1 MAKSNAMRVRFP
13 PSPTGRLHIGN
24 VRTALYNWLLARKA
38 GGVFVLRIEDT
49 DAERSTRANEE
60 RMLED
65 LRWLGLD
72 WDEGP
77 GAGGPHEPY
86 RQSERLEAYRERSGR
101 LLERGLA
108 YHCFCTPEE
117 LKSERER
124 ALAEGRPPRYSGRCR
139 DLNPDESR
147 RRLEAGEP
155 AAVRFRIE
163 QGPAVA
169 WDDLVHGNLGFER
182 GQIGDFV
189 IVRSDGSP
197 AYNYAVVVDDALMEI
212 SHVIRGDDHISNT
225 PRQILLCEALG
236 FRLPHFGH
244 LPMILG
250 PDGSRLSKRHGAT
263 SVEEFRARGYLPGAL
278 LNYLALLGWNPG
290 DEREFF
296 LLDELIKVFSL
307 KRVNRSAAVFDIE
320 KLDWLNGR
328 HLRALPP
335 GEALA
340 AAAPFLRERGYLLDG
355 LEGAAEEWARDLADA
370 FAASSP
376 NLIELAES
384 CAIVFNFDPQAAT
397 GNPEVAAILDPGEAR
412 SVLEAFLEETGPA
425 ETLDVERFR
434 LAAKVV
440 GKRTGARG
448 KALYFPLR
456 AAITGAV
463 VGPELDRLVPLL
475 EAGKNLP
482 LPVPV
487 TGVRARI
494 AAVAE
499 LLREG

>member
-1 MAKSNAMRVRFP
+1 MRKAMRVRFP

-38 GGVFVLRIEDT
+38 GGAFVLRIEDT
-49 DAERSTRANEE
+49 DVERSTRASEE

-86 RQSERLEAYRERSGR
+86 RQSERLEVYRERSSQ
-101 LLERGLA
+101 LLEQGLA
-108 YHCFCTPEE
+108 YRCFCTPEE
-117 LKSERER
+117 LKRERER
-124 ALAEGRPPRYSGRCR
+124 ALAEGRPPRYSGSCR
-139 DLNPDESR
+139 DLDPGESR

-155 AAVRFRIE
+155 AAVRFRVE
-163 QGPAVA
+163 RGPAVA
-169 WDDLVHGNLGFER
+169 WDDLVHGDLGFER

-189 IVRSDGSP
+189 IARSGGLP
-197 AYNYAVVVDDALMEI
+197 AYNYAVVVDDALMGI
-212 SHVIRGDDHISNT
+212 SHVLRGDDHISNT
-225 PRQILLCEALG
+225 PRQVLLYRALG
-236 FRLPHFGH
+236 FPPPRFGH

-296 LLDELIKVFSL
+296 RLDELVEAFSL
-307 KRVNRSAAVFDIE
+307 RRVNRSAATFDVE

-328 HLRALPP
+328 HLRALAP

-340 AAAPFLRERGYLLDG
+340 AAAPFLRERGYLPG
-355 LEGAAEEWARDLADA
+355 AIEGAAEAWARDLAA
-370 FAASSP
+370 TFAASSP
-376 NLIELAES
+376 NLVELAEG
-384 CAIVFNFDPQAAT
+384 CAIVFDFDPQAAT
-397 GNPEVAAILDPGEAR
+397 GDPEIAAILDPGEAR
-412 SVLEAFLEETGPA
+412 SVLETFLEETGRD

-434 LAAKVV
+434 LAAKAV

-456 AAITGAV
+456 AAITGAAI
-463 VGPELDRLVPLL
+463 GPELDRLVPLL
-475 EAGKNLP
+475 EAGKDMP

-487 TGVRARI
+487 SGVRARI